1 MWASSIGAANRYRPA
16 AGTFGN
22 AYIVIE
28 GNTDAS
34 KKGIVPADLVK
45 ELSYNRASAV
55 KKALLEKF
63 KFNPDKF
70 KVIGNGWDNPLPG
83 MTDSSNT
90 DANKKNRRVEIKVFR
105 LED

>member
-1 MWASSIGAANRYRPA
+1 M

-34 KKGIVPADLVK
+34 KKGVVPADLVR
-45 ELSYNRASAV
+45 ELSYNRAASV
-55 KKALLEKF
+55 KRALLEKF

-70 KVIGNGWDNPLPG
+70 KVVGNGWDNPLPG
-83 MTDSSNT
+83 MTDSSNV
-90 DANKKNRRVEIKVFR
+90 DFNKKNRRVEIKVFR

>member
-1 MWASSIGAANRYRPA
+1 LLDEVGKM
-16 AGTFGN
+16 AGSFGN

-34 KKGIVPADLVK
+34 RKGVVPADLVRQ
-45 ELSYNRASAV
+45 LSYERAASV
-55 KKALLEKF
+55 KKSLLEKF
-63 KFNPDKF
+63 KFHPDKF

-83 MTDSSNT
+83 LSDSSNA
-90 DANKKNRRVEIKVFR
+90 DNNKKNRRVEIKVFR